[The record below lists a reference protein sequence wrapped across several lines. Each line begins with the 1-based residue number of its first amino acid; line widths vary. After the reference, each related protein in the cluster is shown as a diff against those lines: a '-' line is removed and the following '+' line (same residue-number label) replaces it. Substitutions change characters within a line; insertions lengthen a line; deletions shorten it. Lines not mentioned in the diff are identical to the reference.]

1 MLPAALFLGAVAVSA
16 GRNWIDREV
25 ARQVRNHEA
34 SAPEAAAAPP
44 MATLVVAAQ
53 PLRYGAE
60 VTRGSL
66 KEMPWPAGE
75 LPAGAFA
82 KIDQLFAD
90 KQRRL
95 ALAAVEPNE
104 PLLATKITGPGQRAN
119 LAALLG
125 EGMKAV
131 TVRVDDVVGVG
142 GFVLPG
148 DMVDVILTREAGKG
162 DAVSDVILQNL
173 RVLAIDQIADAQT
186 AKPAVARAV
195 TLEVATDQAQ
205 RLAVARQVG
214 ALSLALRAA
223 GERAEEAASRVR
235 AADLVAGS
243 SAPSSAP
250 SPLAAALAAA
260 AAAAPAAPGQLQA
273 TVGVIRGAARQEYT
287 VPNVGADRVR

>member
-16 GRNWIDREV
+16 GRNWVDREV
-25 ARQVRNHEA
+25 ARQLGERV
-34 SAPEAAAAPP
+34 AAAPSTAVAP
-44 MATLVVAAQ
+44 TMATLVVAAQ

-66 KEMPWPAGE
+66 KEMPWPAGD

-82 KIDQLFAD
+82 KIDQVLAD

-95 ALAAVEPNE
+95 ALAAIEPNE

-173 RVLAIDQIADAQT
+173 RVLAIDQIADAQS

-195 TLEVATDQAQ
+195 TLEVATEQAQ

-214 ALSLALRAA
+214 ALSLALRPA
-223 GERAEEAASRVR
+223 GERAAEAAGRVR
-235 AADLVAGS
+235 AADLVS
-243 SAPSSAP
+243 PSSAP
-250 SPLAAALAAA
+250 TPVVAAGEETPI
-260 AAAAPAAPGQLQA
+260 AAAPAPSNAQA

>member
-25 ARQVRNHEA
+25 AQRVSAYEA
-34 SAPEAAAAPP
+34 SATGPARPTA

-60 VTRGSL
+60 LTRGSL
-66 KEMPWPAGE
+66 KEIAWPAGD
-75 LPAGAFA
+75 LPQGAFS

-95 ALAAVEPNE
+95 ALAAIEPNE
-104 PLLATKITGPGQRAN
+104 PVLSPKITGPGQRAN

-148 DMVDVILTREAGKG
+148 DMVDVILTRESGKG

-173 RVLAIDQIADAQT
+173 RVLAIDQLADQQS

-195 TLEVATDQAQ
+195 TLEVATEQAQ

-223 GERAEEAASRVR
+223 GEREAEEARRVR
-235 AADLVAGS
+235 AADLVSSS
-243 SAPSSAP
+243 SAPTPGPSPIATAVAAAVASSSAP
-250 SPLAAALAAA
+250 
-260 AAAAPAAPGQLQA
+260 PATQA
-273 TVGVIRGAARQEYT
+273 TVGVIRGVARQEYT